1 MLSRTPMKL
10 RSLALL
16 ALLIAS
22 VLPAAAADL
31 IGKWTAEF
39 DSQIGVQK
47 YSYEFKQ
54 DGETLTGQATFDHSF
69 GKGTVQLRG
78 IKLDGDKVSFNEP
91 FTMEGNEIII
101 SYSGT
106 LTGDE
111 MKLTRNVGDFATE
124 QVTAKRAAAGK

>member
-1 MLSRTPMKL
+1 MKL
-10 RSLALL
+10 RPLSLL

-39 DSQIGVQK
+39 DSQIGIQK
-47 YSYEFKQ
+47 YTYEFKL
-54 DGETLTGQATFDHSF
+54 DGGTLTGQATFDHSF
-69 GKGTVQLRG
+69 GKGTVQLRA
-78 IKLDGDKVSFNEP
+78 IKLDGGKVSFNEP
-91 FTMEGNEIII
+91 FSMEGNEIII

-124 QVTAKRAAAGK
+124 QVTAKRAPAAK

>member
-1 MLSRTPMKL
+1 MRP
-10 RSLALL
+10 RSLLLL

-47 YSYEFKQ
+47 YTYEFKQ
-54 DGETLTGQATFDHSF
+54 DGGTLTGQATFDHSF
-69 GKGTVQLRG
+69 GKGTVQLRA
-78 IKLDGDKVSFNEP
+78 IKLDGDKVSFHEP
-91 FTMEGNEIII
+91 FSMEGNEIII

-124 QVTAKRAAAGK
+124 QVTAKRAPAAK

>member
-1 MLSRTPMKL
+1 MKP
-10 RSLALL
+10 RSLLLL

-47 YSYEFKQ
+47 YTYEFKQ

-69 GKGTVQLRG
+69 GKGTVQLRA
-78 IKLDGDKVSFNEP
+78 IKLDGDKVSFHEP
-91 FTMEGNEIII
+91 FSMEGNEIII

-106 LTGDE
+106 LAGDE

-124 QVTAKRAAAGK
+124 QVTAKRAPVAK

>member
-1 MLSRTPMKL
+1 MKI

-16 ALLIAS
+16 ALLIATA
-22 VLPAAAADL
+22 LPAAAANL
-31 IGKWTAEF
+31 VGKWTTEF

-47 YSYEFKQ
+47 YTYEFKQ

-91 FTMEGNEIII
+91 FAMEGNEIII

-106 LTGDE
+106 LAGDE

-124 QVTAKRAAAGK
+124 QLTAKRADK